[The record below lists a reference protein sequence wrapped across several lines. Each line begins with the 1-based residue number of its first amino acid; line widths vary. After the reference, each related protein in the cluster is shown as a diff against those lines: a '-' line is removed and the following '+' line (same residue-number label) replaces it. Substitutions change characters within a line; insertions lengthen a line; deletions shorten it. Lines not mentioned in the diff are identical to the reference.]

1 MKALSAMTQQSG
13 AIDQQMLR
21 MYLNLASSYLV
32 TDSTTNPDGGIGSW
46 KLGFNRLVDVMV
58 ALHQRS
64 ELELETVNA
73 ASQACSECW
82 STAGS
87 IRGLED
93 CREDIRQIAGKLK
106 TILDPNGRTYGGE
119 RVYAP

>member
-1 MKALSAMTQQSG
+1 
-13 AIDQQMLR
+13 

-32 TDSTTNPDGGIGSW
+32 TDSSTNPEGGVASW
-46 KLGFNRLVDVMV
+46 HLGFHRLVDVMV
-58 ALHQRS
+58 ALHKRG
-64 ELELETVNA
+64 ELELETVNT

-93 CREDIRQIAGKLK
+93 CRDDVREIAAKLK
-106 TILDPNGRTYGGE
+106 TLLDPNGRTYGGN